1 MPATTAQATPAAA
14 TASLRWS
21 LLFGNFAIGV
31 GVMAATGTLN
41 DLTRDLAVSV
51 AVGGQLVTVAA
62 VLMAVGAPLLAAA
75 FGSLDRRRLLAAALA
90 WFALGHALAAMAP
103 NFGTLL
109 LVRSVTVLGAAVFTP
124 QAAAAMAAITP
135 AAQRGRAIT
144 FIFLGWSIASVLGMP
159 LSAWLAEHF
168 GWRSAFWMAALASGV
183 GAAWVWRA
191 MPNGVRPPVLSMAD
205 WHRVLT
211 HPALMVT
218 VAVTAFS
225 SAGQFTLF
233 AYLAPYYRQG
243 LGFSANQISLLF
255 FWFGLIGV
263 GVNVLLSRHIDRIG
277 AGRAVSV
284 LLAVMAL
291 GLLLWPLGQ
300 SLLGMAL
307 VLVPWAM
314 GCFSSNSGQ
323 QARLGGA
330 APLMASALIALNSS
344 AMYVGQ
350 ALGAAGGGMLIAHS
364 GFDWLHLVGF
374 AWLLLA
380 LAGSVWASRRMAAP
394 ALSSARA

>member
-1 MPATTAQATPAAA
+1 
-14 TASLRWS
+14 
-21 LLFGNFAIGV
+21 
-31 GVMAATGTLN
+31 MAATGTLN

-62 VLMAVGAPLLAAA
+62 VLMAFGAPLLAAA
-75 FGSLDRRRLLAAALA
+75 VGSMDRRRLLAAALA
-90 WFALGHALAAMAP
+90 WFAVGHALAALAP

-109 LVRSVTVLGAAVFTP
+109 LLRSVTVLGAAVFTP
-124 QAAAAMAAITP
+124 QAAAAITAITP

-159 LSAWLAEHF
+159 LSAWMAENF
-168 GWRSAFWMAALASGV
+168 GWRSAFWIAALASAW
-183 GAAWVWRA
+183 AAVWVWRA
-191 MPNGVRPPVLSMAD
+191 MPDGVRPPVMSMAD
-205 WHRVLT
+205 WRRVLT

-218 VAVTAFS
+218 VAVTALS

-233 AYLAPYYRQG
+233 AYLAPYYRQA

-255 FWFGLIGV
+255 FWFGVIGV
-263 GVNVLLSRHIDRIG
+263 GVNVLLSRNIDRIG
-277 AGRAVSV
+277 AGRAVSG
-284 LLAVMAL
+284 LLAFMAL
-291 GLLLWPLGQ
+291 SLVLWPLGQ

-307 VLVPWAM
+307 VLVPWAI

-330 APLMASALIALNSS
+330 APQMASALIALNSS

-350 ALGAAGGGMLIAHS
+350 ALGAAGGGMLIAQS
-364 GFDWLHLVGF
+364 GFAWLHAVGL

-380 LAGSVWASRRMAAP
+380 LAASLWASRRMAGTP
-394 ALSSARA
+394 AGAGHA